1 MTELIPFPTPEHA
14 PDDLTCDELLD
25 RLQSL
30 QDALAALDD
39 EEPEDMASDRY
50 TRWADRHEAL
60 EDELDDVLDLLDE
73 LDP

>member
-1 MTELIPFPTPEHA
+1 MTAPIPFPTPEHA
-14 PDDLTCDELLD
+14 SDEMTRDELLG
-25 RLQSL
+25 RMQSL
-30 QDALAALDD
+30 QDALAALDE

-73 LDP
+73 LDL

>member
-1 MTELIPFPTPEHA
+1 MTEPIPFPTPAHA
-14 PDDLTCDELLD
+14 PDDLTRDELLD

-30 QDALAALDD
+30 QDALAALDG

>member
-1 MTELIPFPTPEHA
+1 MTEPIPFPTLEHA

-60 EDELDDVLDLLDE
+60 EDELDDVLDLLNE

>member
-1 MTELIPFPTPEHA
+1 M
-14 PDDLTCDELLD
+14 
-25 RLQSL
+25 